1 MSAWSIVGAAE
12 DVQETSLPSRMKSIE
27 PAFDLSLNHKC

>member
-1 MSAWSIVGAAE
+1 MSAHFTVAAAE